1 VDPFCELDFDGL
13 EEPPRRFAVRD
24 AAGRLQATL
33 VRTADKRMWWERPDG
48 SVGLRGL
55 RPADLLYG
63 AERLRH
69 EPLEVP
75 VIVTEGPKDCE
86 ACWRAGSVAVGTL
99 TGAGG
104 VPTPAALEP
113 LRDRIVI
120 LWPDHDAAGATHMAR
135 LADALQGIAR
145 EVRLLEVTELPAK
158 AGAADLPVAAMPGF
172 VATHAR
178 AYARVS
184 RVGDDSSGEEERSI
198 SPDNGAPLIYAHDA
212 HARMRVGTTR
222 ASRRERA
229 ALRASVRLLFAAP
242 GDAALAELVA
252 AFERIQGRVAKPAQV
267 GYLIR
272 CYRIHGP
279 DTRSRLEALYR
290 ERGST
295 ENLLLAL
302 EVAPPA
308 WLADAPEADET
319 PVASPPRTAPWPPT
333 DQSATPEDPGP
344 GEEDVAWTA

>member
-24 AAGRLQATL
+24 ATGGLCATQ
-33 VRTADKRMWWERPDG
+33 VRTADKQIWWEAPDG
-48 SVGLRGL
+48 TLGLGGR
-55 RPADLLYG
+55 RAADLPLYG

-69 EPLEVP
+69 QPLEVP
-75 VIVTEGPKDCE
+75 IIVTEGPKDAE
-86 ACWRAGSVAVGTL
+86 ACWHAGLPAVGTL

-104 VPTPAALEP
+104 LPSASVLEV
-113 LRDRIVI
+113 LRDRIVV
-120 LWPDHDAAGATHMAR
+120 LWPDADPPGAGHMAR
-135 LADALQGIAR
+135 LADALRDIAR
-145 EVRLLEVTELPAK
+145 EVRVLDVAGLAAK
-158 AGAADLPVAAMPGF
+158 AGAADLPTAALPGF
-172 VATHAR
+172 VATHACVSKNETNVSGDKDHPSLSDSSSSLT
-178 AYARVS
+178 YARE
-184 RVGDDSSGEEERSI
+184 RV
-198 SPDNGAPLIYAHDA
+198 P
-212 HARMRVGTTR
+212 TTR
-222 ASRRERA
+222 LGRRDVA
-229 ALRASVRLLFAAP
+229 ALRALVRLLFAAP

-308 WLADAPEADET
+308 WLADAPEADEA

-344 GEEDVAWTA
+344 GQEDVAWTA